1 MSVPELCRPVVLFL
15 RLTGCR
21 FSEMAALRVEDVV
34 QTPHWLGVRVHR
46 AAAQSKRT
54 SGAVFG
60 PTKTHQTRTV
70 PVPAALDGYVRERVA
85 STAAGGYLFPSPT
98 GGVWTNTN
106 FRARSRWMDATRAA
120 GVEGTTIHDLR
131 HTAASLL
138 IAAGADVKAVQVI
151 LGHSTATMTMDL
163 YGHLF
168 SEATWQ
174 AIERL
179 PTIPLMAAPP
189 AIRPAPLNGPHGPQ
203 L

>member
-1 MSVPELCRPVVLFL
+1 
-15 RLTGCR
+15 
-21 FSEMAALRVEDVV
+21 
-34 QTPHWLGVRVHR
+34 VR
-46 AAAQSKRT
+46 T
-54 SGAVFG
+54 
-60 PTKTHQTRTV
+60 
-70 PVPAALDGYVRERVA
+70 RVA
-85 STAAGGYLFPSPT
+85 GTTPGGYLFPSPT

-106 FRARSRWMDATRAA
+106 FRARSGWMEATRRA

-174 AIERL
+174 AMERL
-179 PTIPLMAAPP
+179 PAIPLTE
-189 AIRPAPLNGPHGPQ
+189 APLPALPQ
-203 L
+203 VPDVG

>member
-1 MSVPELCRPVVLFL
+1 
-15 RLTGCR
+15 
-21 FSEMAALRVEDVV
+21 MAALRVDDVV
-34 QTPHWLGVRVHR
+34 QTPHGLGVRVHR
-46 AAAQSKRT
+46 AATQSKRT

-70 PVPAALDGYVRERVA
+70 PVPAALDGYVRARVA
-85 STAAGGYLFPSPT
+85 GTAPGGYLFPSPT

-106 FRARSRWMDATRAA
+106 FRARSGWMEATRRA

-174 AIERL
+174 AMERL
-179 PTIPLMAAPP
+179 PAIPLME
-189 AIRPAPLNGPHGPQ
+189 APLAIEPRGANVAWRD
-203 L
+203 